1 VSGKRKPRHPG
12 DVCRGIQV
20 CGKSDLVEIIMNR
33 KENIMDRSIDKF
45 WRTRL
50 ADLKKVLDSNNF
62 QTFLAETTEEA
73 KNIVLEKIIPDIA
86 PKSVSWGGSLTFTG
100 TGLYDVLKKRSD
112 FTVLDTFEKKL
123 SPEESLERRRQSL
136 LVDLFITG
144 SNAVT
149 EAGQLVNLDMIG
161 NRIGGITFG
170 PKHVIIL
177 VGRNK
182 IVSDLDAAMFRIKN
196 YAAPVNTMRLG
207 KKTPCAKTSYCE
219 ECKSP
224 DRICN
229 TWTITEKSF
238 PKGRVKVVLINNDL
252 GF

>member
-1 VSGKRKPRHPG
+1 MDKP
-12 DVCRGIQV
+12 I
-20 CGKSDLVEIIMNR
+20 
-33 KENIMDRSIDKF
+33 ENYWKI
-45 WRTRL
+45 RL
-50 ADLKKVLDSNNF
+50 ANLKEALESNNF
-62 QTFLAETTEEA
+62 EVFVADGIKEA
-73 KNIVLEKIIPDIA
+73 KDIVLEKIIPKTEA
-86 PKSVSWGGSLTFTG
+86 KSVSWGGSSTFIA
-100 TGLYDVLKKRSD
+100 TGLYHALKESSD
-112 FTVLDTFEKKL
+112 MKVLDTYDKNL
-123 SPEESLERRRQSL
+123 SPEETLERRRQSL
-136 LVDLFITG
+136 LVDLYLTG
-144 SNAVT
+144 TNAVT
-149 EAGQLVNLDMIG
+149 ESGQLVNLDMIG

-182 IVSDLDAAMFRIKN
+182 ITADLDEALFRVKN

-238 PKGRVKVVLINNDL
+238 PKGRVKVVLIDEDL

>member
-1 VSGKRKPRHPG
+1 MYEPIERYWKVRLN
-12 DVCRGIQV
+12 DV
-20 CGKSDLVEIIMNR
+20 
-33 KENIMDRSIDKF
+33 KEALN
-45 WRTRL
+45 
-50 ADLKKVLDSNNF
+50 ANNF
-62 QTFLAETTEEA
+62 DAVVVDNAMEA
-73 KNIVLEKIIPDIA
+73 KTRVLEKMIPETGA
-86 PKSVSWGGSLTFTG
+86 KSISWGGSLTFIATG
-100 TGLYDVLKKRSD
+100 IYDAVKESDDLK
-112 FTVLDTFEKKL
+112 VLDTFVKGL
-123 SPEESLERRRQSL
+123 TAEEMLERRRQSL
-136 LVDLFITG
+136 LVDLFVTG

-149 EAGQLVNLDMIG
+149 ETGQLVNLDMFG
-161 NRIGGITFG
+161 NRIGAITFG

-182 IVSDLDAAMFRIKN
+182 IVTDLDEAMFRIKN

-207 KKTPCAKTSYCE
+207 KKTPCSKTSYCE

-238 PKGRVKVVLINNDL
+238 PKGRVKVVLINEDM